1 MVVFVVKLVVKL
13 GGKRFRIV
21 TWPDNQMGNMQLDHK
36 KRIQIRI
43 RFNFVLHAY
52 ACTITDPDGKR
63 KKIVGTISWEQNMP
77 RSTFIYYLLIAIL
90 ISSATVSAIT
100 TSPITASTAISA
112 AAATTTVATAATT
125 TSITPSII
133 GHTIWIRSEE

>member
-52 ACTITDPDGKR
+52 ECTITDPDGKR
-63 KKIVGTISWEQNMP
+63 KKLWEQFRGNK
-77 RSTFIYYLLIAIL
+77 TCLEVHL
-90 ISSATVSAIT
+90 
-100 TSPITASTAISA
+100 
-112 AAATTTVATAATT
+112 
-125 TSITPSII
+125 SII
-133 GHTIWIRSEE
+133 F